1 MGYFSFGRENGLP
14 SRYSSNE
21 TPVILDVTETI
32 IIAIFVLIGISYS
45 CIIPSYKKSQ
55 SIYMCIKVTLSLT
68 IGCALLVNN
77 FGQEWEV
84 CSIRTKTPYRAG
96 NGHEIDALIGLKIGL
111 RSLNVTLRGEQGTL
125 LEKETINYNERFW
138 WTWDQG
144 RFGFGP
150 EAGLLQRNF
159 RDAQRRGTPIPILL
173 VVEYFVIDGEGIRFG
188 RFYRTAGWYCH
199 ILLWAAF
206 FSWML
211 ANIFLQ
217 SVGRY
222 AAYSFGITGGLQI
235 LTCIVWVFVHNPF
248 PLVIP
253 FEDATIRLHF
263 GRHFWMTLGCGA
275 LCILLAA
282 ILLYMDLRHPNALSI
297 FLDSN
302 PLSQYDE
309 CIMVL
314 ISECSMVENVLRY
327 SELGE
332 AMEMRSIPETA
343 AFARNSSVT
352 VLKRRSTIKN
362 AQRSLFRCPVPVN
375 LPNEEGTEA
384 IYINHL
390 LRASNAPSNEAAFH
404 GEGGKDTEL
413 LVRLPK
419 KTVRTRV
426 MV

>member
-1 MGYFSFGRENGLP
+1 MGFFNFGREGSFP
-14 SRYSSNE
+14 SRYSPNE

-32 IIAIFVLIGISYS
+32 IIAIFVIIGISYL
-45 CIIPSYKKSQ
+45 CIIPSYKKRQ

-68 IGCALLVNN
+68 IGCSLLVNN

-84 CSIRTKTPYRAG
+84 STIRTKTPYRAG
-96 NGHEIDALIGLKIGL
+96 DGHEIDALIGLKIGL
-111 RSLNVTLRGEQGTL
+111 RSLNVTLRGTGKQGTP

-206 FSWML
+206 SSWIL

-222 AAYSFGITGGLQI
+222 VAYFLWLTGGLQI
-235 LTCIVWVFVHNPF
+235 LTCTVWIFVHNPS

-263 GRHFWMTLGCGA
+263 GRHFWTTFSCST
-275 LCILLAA
+275 LCILLGAV
-282 ILLYMDLRHPNALSI
+282 LVYMDLRHPDALSI

-302 PLSQYDE
+302 PLNQYDE
-309 CIMVL
+309 CVME
-314 ISECSMVENVLRY
+314 SSTVENVMR
-327 SELGE
+327 SEELGE
-332 AMEMRSIPETA
+332 VALELKPISGTSA
-343 AFARNSSVT
+343 STSKSSVM
-352 VLKRRSTIKN
+352 VLKRRSTIRN
-362 AQRSLFRCPVPVN
+362 AQKSLFRCPVPMN
-375 LPNEEGTEA
+375 LPNEEETEA
-384 IYINHL
+384 IYINDL
-390 LRASNAPSNEAAFH
+390 LRASISPTNEVAFYDK
-404 GEGGKDTEL
+404 ERRESEP
-413 LVRLPK
+413 LVKLPK
-419 KTVRTRV
+419 KVKRIRV